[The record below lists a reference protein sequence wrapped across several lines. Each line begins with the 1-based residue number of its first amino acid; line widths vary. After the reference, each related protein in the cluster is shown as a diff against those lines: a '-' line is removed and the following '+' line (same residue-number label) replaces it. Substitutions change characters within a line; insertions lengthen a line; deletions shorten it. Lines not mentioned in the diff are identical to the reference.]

1 MLILTPLQRS
11 LLTEV
16 GRSPLGN
23 DLFLTGGTA
32 LAAFYLRHRY
42 SLDLD
47 FFTANP
53 AVLAQVPAVM
63 HDVAA
68 RLGAQVTFT
77 RTLGTFLE
85 CFVRLPGGD
94 RAELD
99 FAQDNPYRLEPTCY
113 RAELGIQIDSPID
126 IACNKLSALFDRAEP
141 KDFVDVYFV
150 AREMIPFEQLVTL
163 TRRKHL
169 GLDDYWLAVALA
181 RVGQVELLPRMI
193 KPLSLPELKTFFL
206 ERAKELMERIE
217 RPPFSHPNQPQ
228 GGDDAR

>member
-1 MLILTPLQRS
+1 MPILTPLQRS
-11 LLTEV
+11 LLIEI
-16 GRSPLGN
+16 GRSPLGQ
-23 DLFLTGGTA
+23 DLFLSGGTA
-32 LAAFYLRHRY
+32 LAAFYLQHRY

-53 AVLAQVPAVM
+53 AALAQVPAVM
-63 HDVAA
+63 QDIAV

-85 CFVRLPGGD
+85 CFVRSPGGD
-94 RAELD
+94 RTELD
-99 FAQDNPYRLEPTCY
+99 FAQDNPYRLEPTRY
-113 RAELGIQIDSPID
+113 HAELGIHIDNPTD

-150 AREMIPFEQLVTL
+150 AREIHPFEQLVTL

-181 RVGQVELLPRMI
+181 RVEQVELLPRMI
-193 KPLSLPELKTFFL
+193 KPLSLPELKAFFL
-206 ERAKELMERIE
+206 ERAKELMDKIE
-217 RPPFSHPNQPQ
+217 RPPVGTGSSSPPMAH
-228 GGDDAR
+228 R